1 MMSERFLV
9 TGGAGFIG
17 SNFIKHML
25 RKYGEKIFVINVDK
39 LTYAGNTNN
48 LLGLEDCPNYLF
60 IKADICDKSAISK
73 IFDNYSI
80 DYVVNFAAETHVDQ
94 SIENPEA
101 FIATNVLGTQVLLDC
116 ARKSWETEGVFKTGK
131 KYIQISTDE
140 VYGSLDSGG
149 YFTENTPLD
158 PRSPY
163 SASKASADFLVK
175 AYYYTYKMPINITRC
190 SNNYGPNQFPEK
202 LIPLMINNCLGGK
215 PLPVYGDGRNIRDW
229 LYVEDHCSAIDK
241 VIRKGNI
248 GQIYNIGGHS
258 EKENIEIVKILIKL
272 LNEVLS
278 EMDTRKEHI
287 SEGLIKYVEDR
298 KGHDRRYA
306 IDYTKIKDELGWEPQ
321 ICFEDGIKKT
331 VIWYLNNEDWLY
343 ESTERLK

>member
-1 MMSERFLV
+1 MSECFLV

-17 SNFIKHML
+17 SNFINHML
-25 RKYGEKIFVINVDK
+25 KKYGEKIFIINVDK

-60 IKADICDKSAISK
+60 IKADICDKSEIGR
-73 IFDNYSI
+73 IFDKYSI
-80 DYVVNFAAETHVDQ
+80 DCVVNFAAETHVDQ
-94 SIENPEA
+94 SIESPEA
-101 FIATNVLGTQVLLDC
+101 FVATNVLGTQVLLDC
-116 ARKSWETEGVFKTGK
+116 ARKSWETARGFKTGK

-140 VYGSLDSGG
+140 VYGSLDREG

-190 SNNYGPNQFPEK
+190 SNNYGPYQFPEK
-202 LIPLMINNCLGGK
+202 LIPLIINNCLEDK
-215 PLPVYGDGRNIRDW
+215 ALPVYGDGKNIRDW
-229 LYVEDHCSAIDK
+229 LYVEDHCRAIDT
-241 VIRKGNI
+241 VIRNGII

-258 EKENIEIVKILIKL
+258 EKANIEVVRTLIKL
-272 LNEVLS
+272 VR
-278 EMDTRKEHI
+278 EMLPETDTRKALI
-287 SEGLIKYVEDR
+287 NDGLIKYVEDR

-306 IDYTKIKDELGWEPQ
+306 IDYNKIKNELGWEPQ
-321 ICFEDGIKKT
+321 VRFEDGISKT
-331 VIWYLNNEDWLY
+331 VMWYLNNEAWLRK
-343 ESTERLK
+343 STERLK